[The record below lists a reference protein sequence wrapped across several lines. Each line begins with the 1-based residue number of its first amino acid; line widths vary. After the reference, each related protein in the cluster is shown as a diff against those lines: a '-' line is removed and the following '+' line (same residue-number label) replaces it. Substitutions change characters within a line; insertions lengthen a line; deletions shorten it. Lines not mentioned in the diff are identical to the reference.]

1 MMKVVALASVAAIIA
16 APASA
21 GLHSSAP
28 SFAQAKSFRTGRG
41 TNSIAIG
48 DLNHD
53 GSLDVVST
61 NSSVHTISVLLNRG
75 DGRFH
80 ARLDYRV
87 GNYPYSAAISDLNGD
102 GAPDLATAGIG
113 SVSILANRRDGTF
126 AGHVDLD
133 AGVGWPT
140 TGGSIAIRD
149 LNGDGN
155 SDLVIVVGAVY
166 VLLGRGDLTFEKRA
180 VYQSG
185 TDPHSVA
192 AGDLNGDAMPDLV
205 TANWGDDTI
214 SVLFNRGDGSF
225 QPKHDYGAGLQ
236 PTSLAIDD
244 LNGDG
249 ESDVVAADSGTRSV
263 SVLLNR
269 GQGTFGLERE
279 YGIGGYGTS
288 AAIGDLNGDSAPD
301 LAITTYPTNAIA
313 VLTNQGNGRFRAK
326 LDLGMRRQLR
336 AVAVGDLNRD
346 SRLDLATAN
355 GNNTI
360 SVSVN
365 TPGLCT
371 VQNVKGV
378 GLQTAKRKLAR
389 ANCLVAKVKRSYSK
403 TVKRGRVISQKP
415 QFGAV
420 LPGRGKVD
428 LVVSRGRRLS

>member
-1 MMKVVALASVAAIIA
+1 MMKVVALASVVATIA

-28 SFAQAKSFRTGRG
+28 SFARAKSFVIGRG

-61 NSSVHTISVLLNRG
+61 NSSVHSISVLLNRG
-75 DGRFH
+75 DGRFQ

-87 GNYPYSAAISDLNGD
+87 GNYPYSVAIGDLNGD

-113 SVSILANRRDGTF
+113 SVSILANRGDGTF

-140 TGGSIAIRD
+140 AGGSIAIRD
-149 LNGDGN
+149 LKGDGN

-192 AGDLNGDAMPDLV
+192 VGDLNGDAMPDLV

-214 SVLFNRGDGSF
+214 SVLFNRGGGSF

-236 PTSLAIDD
+236 PISLAIDD

-249 ESDVVAADSGTRSV
+249 EPDVVAADSGTRSV

-269 GQGTFGLERE
+269 GQGAFGLERE

-301 LAITTYPTNAIA
+301 LAITTYPTDAIA

-326 LDLGMRRQLR
+326 VDFGMRHRLR

-346 SRLDLATAN
+346 GRPDLATAN
-355 GNNTI
+355 GNNTV
-360 SVSVN
+360 SVSIN

-371 VQNVKGV
+371 VQNVKG
-378 GLQTAKRKLAR
+378 QRQPTAKRTLAR
-389 ANCLVAKVKRSYSK
+389 VNCRVGKIRGAYSK
-403 TVKRGRVISQKP
+403 AVKRGRVIMQKP
-415 QFGAV
+415 RFGAV
-420 LPGRGKVD
+420 LPNGGKVN
-428 LVVSRGRRLS
+428 LVVSRGRRHR